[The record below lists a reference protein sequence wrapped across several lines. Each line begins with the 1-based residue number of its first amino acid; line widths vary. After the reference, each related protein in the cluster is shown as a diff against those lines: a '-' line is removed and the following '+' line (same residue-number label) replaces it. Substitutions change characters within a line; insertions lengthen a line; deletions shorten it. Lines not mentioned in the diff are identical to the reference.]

1 LAASRPSGIPGAH
14 STNSSRHSRCTGF
27 ARWWIFAR
35 SVSDSIAEALFR
47 LGRQWA
53 KIDYGRLPL
62 ASIPS
67 DEFLRSVWRGAE
79 EWEAFVQRDA
89 CIGEVWQFALSED
102 GSVRNWSGGSDPHD
116 FELRVDFGWDTK
128 LPPSMM
134 IRVKGAPAAILM
146 KWWMTLNPNSNPEI
160 YPEAKEL
167 RETTGT
173 VLDSIVAALK
183 LKLRITRPDRGRPRA
198 DFGEQAAYLLDHEGV
213 NIALIAKKLGQLP
226 QGAAP
231 SERRQCF
238 DRIRKAANNYYRLL
252 RTDYKDLTTI
262 RVRQRIIRVPAG
274 KNPVKS
280 E

>member
-1 LAASRPSGIPGAH
+1 
-14 STNSSRHSRCTGF
+14 
-27 ARWWIFAR
+27 
-35 SVSDSIAEALFR
+35 
-47 LGRQWA
+47 
-53 KIDYGRLPL
+53 
-62 ASIPS
+62 
-67 DEFLRSVWRGAE
+67 
-79 EWEAFVQRDA
+79 
-89 CIGEVWQFALSED
+89 
-102 GSVRNWSGGSDPHD
+102 
-116 FELRVDFGWDTK
+116 
-128 LPPSMM
+128 
-134 IRVKGAPAAILM
+134 
-146 KWWMTLNPNSNPEI
+146 
-160 YPEAKEL
+160 
-167 RETTGT
+167 
-173 VLDSIVAALK
+173 

-198 DFGEQAAYLLDHEGV
+198 DFGEQAAYLLDHEDV